1 MGFLVGT
8 LDANSKAAALAYTVP
23 PGYRAVIRDWRFI
36 YSGALPGTGAAS
48 LVVDSGGNIVYVA
61 SKLTSASAIQYGEQC
76 QIVLHAG
83 DKLHVESFGGP
94 DAFYCV
100 SGAELPE
107 LPVS

>member
-1 MGFLVGT
+1 MGFLVGA

-23 PGYRAVIRDWRFI
+23 PGYRAVIRDWRFV
-36 YSGALPGTGAAS
+36 YGAAPADPGLAS
-48 LVVDSGGNIVYVA
+48 LVVDSGGNIAYVA
-61 SKLTSASAIQYGEQC
+61 SLLTSASAVQYGEQC